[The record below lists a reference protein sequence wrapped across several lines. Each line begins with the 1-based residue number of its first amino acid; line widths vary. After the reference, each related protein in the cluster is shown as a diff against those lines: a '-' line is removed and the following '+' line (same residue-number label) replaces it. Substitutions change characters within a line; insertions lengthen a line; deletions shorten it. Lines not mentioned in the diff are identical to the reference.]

1 MSASK
6 ILIVE
11 DEEIFAMNIEMQVEL
26 LGHEVVKVVDNS
38 DDCLEIIH
46 AEDIDLILMDINI
59 KGNYDGV
66 ELAGLVKQKKRI
78 PILFITSQ
86 EDDLSFNRA
95 KRESPLGFLM
105 KPFTD
110 IQLKRSITLALDQ
123 VSCEKGNGKHDHAE
137 IEIENQS
144 FFIKKKNK
152 LEKVNIDDIYYLES
166 DGHYCKV
173 YTSTEMYYIRKT
185 MKEMISKLPSTKFVQ
200 CHRSY
205 IVNVEK
211 VKSVD
216 LEDDCLI
223 MEERKVPLSRREK
236 DNILDRLNLL

>member
-1 MSASK
+1 MSARR

-11 DEEIFAMNIEMQVEL
+11 DEEIFAMNIEMQAEL

-38 DDCLEIIH
+38 DDCLKIIDR
-46 AEDIDLILMDINI
+46 EDIDLILMDINI
-59 KGNYDGV
+59 TGNYDGV
-66 ELAGLVKQKKRI
+66 ELAGLVKKKKSI
-78 PILFITSQ
+78 PILFITSL

-95 KRESPLGFLM
+95 KRESPLGFLI

-123 VSCEKGNGKHDHAE
+123 ISSEIRDKHLDHAE
-137 IEIENQS
+137 IEVDNQS

-173 YTSTEMYYIRKT
+173 YTSSEMYYIRKT
-185 MKEMISKLPSTKFVQ
+185 MKDMIAKLPSTRFVQ

-205 IVNVEK
+205 IVNVDR

-236 DNILDRLNLL
+236 DNILGRLNLL